1 MYLAG
6 AGGAARAIAFA
17 VAGAGASRLAI
28 YNRSAAKADL
38 LLSAVAAAF
47 PGTATERAG
56 GAPRDFDIAI
66 NGTSLGLHA
75 GDALPFTPD
84 ALPASA
90 AVADVV
96 MQPPV
101 TALLAAAR
109 ARGLAIVP
117 GDAMLRFQLAAWADF
132 VGLAPRGASHG
143 GKP

>member
-1 MYLAG
+1 
-6 AGGAARAIAFA
+6 
-17 VAGAGASRLAI
+17 
-28 YNRSAAKADL
+28 
-38 LLSAVAAAF
+38 
-47 PGTATERAG
+47 
-56 GAPRDFDIAI
+56 
-66 NGTSLGLHA
+66 
-75 GDALPFTPD
+75 
-84 ALPASA
+84 
-90 AVADVV
+90 